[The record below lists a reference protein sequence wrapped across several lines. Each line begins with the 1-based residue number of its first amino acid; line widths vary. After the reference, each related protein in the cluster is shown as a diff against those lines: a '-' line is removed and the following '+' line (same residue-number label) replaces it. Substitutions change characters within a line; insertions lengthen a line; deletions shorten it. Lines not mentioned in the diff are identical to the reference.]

1 MASRETSRTL
11 GCGHRRVRWAE
22 ASASEDAE
30 DRGQGP
36 SEAVQAGAGS
46 GARSAVESTVLDGA
60 NKRQRTDEL
69 STGQHHAAPA
79 GDHAAPQDTSSNG
92 TAPACEPHPRA
103 GNFLSPHHVLTAR
116 SQAKW
121 TCRLK
126 RLKR

>member
-11 GCGHRRVRWAE
+11 GCGQRRVRWAE

-69 STGQHHAAPA
+69 STGHSTTQHQPETMLHHKIHHRTVRPRPASLIPVQEISSAPIM
-79 GDHAAPQDTSSNG
+79 
-92 TAPACEPHPRA
+92 C
-103 GNFLSPHHVLTAR
+103 
-116 SQAKW
+116 
-121 TCRLK
+121 
-126 RLKR
+126 